1 MRRCFFSFFLK
12 VDTLTELRMSGLSE
26 LKSKEMKAFYVS
38 SELRNLK
45 GTENL
50 LFSKNVVIGYL
61 LPSAPIRVVE
71 L

>member
-1 MRRCFFSFFLK
+1 MRRCFFTFFLK

-26 LKSKEMKAFYVS
+26 LKSKEMKVFYVS

-50 LFSKNVVIGYL
+50 LFSENVVIG
-61 LPSAPIRVVE
+61 
-71 L
+71 